1 MYISGINGYLSKF
14 EGAQVDSAVERVQ
27 GLDSELDQKV
37 SKTTTINNIPLDGNI
52 VLTAED
58 IGAVPAGEGYGRSI
72 DWDDNTDIISLL
84 DQKGRVLSNAY
95 LHVDKARWGE
105 IFGSIAD
112 QTDLKSLLDDKQP
125 LITSEAMLNSDL
137 IDDTDGANK
146 FATASQLQQ
155 IATNTSDISAINDLI
170 PTQASTS
177 NQLADKAFV
186 NSSLSTTTGTFVGTF
201 TSVADLEAY
210 SNPHAN
216 DYAFVVTTDSSG
228 NTLYNRYKYTN
239 ATNPASWQFE
249 YTLNNSSFT
258 AAQWASIQSG
268 ITSSDVTQITTNKN
282 DITDINNTLA
292 GYGNIVTHNTSEFAT
307 SAQGTKADTA
317 LQSITGSMVT
327 TALGYTPYDSTNP
340 SGYIS
345 SAAVSSL
352 TDVTLNT
359 LTDGQILAYDS
370 TAQKWKNTSSAPGG
384 ATTLTG
390 LTDVTITNPA
400 QGESLTYDATNSK
413 WINTATSPGG
423 ATTLNGLTDVTI
435 VSPSQG
441 EALTYNSTSHEW
453 TNTSIPTGATTLN
466 GLTDVTLTTPS
477 QGQVLS
483 YDATNNKWVN
493 TAVSPGATTLG
504 ALTDVTL
511 TTPSQG
517 QSITYDATN
526 SKWVNSNVASV
537 TIRNWN
543 SV

>member
-72 DWDDNTDIISLL
+72 SWDDSTDIISLL

-105 IFGSIAD
+105 IFGSITD

-125 LITSEAMLNSDL
+125 LITSEAMISSDL

-170 PTQASTS
+170 PTQASTL

-186 NSSLSTTTGTFVGTF
+186 NSSLATSTGTFVGTF
-201 TSVADLEAY
+201 TSLADLEAY
-210 SNPHAN
+210 NNPN
-216 DYAFVVTTDSSG
+216 ESDYAFVVTTDSSG

-282 DITDINNTLA
+282 AITSINNTLA
-292 GYGNIVTHNTSEFAT
+292 GYGNIVTHSTSEFAT
-307 SAQGTKADTA
+307 SAQGAKADTA
-317 LQSITGSMVT
+317 LQSITGAMVT
-327 TALGYTPYDSTNP
+327 TALGYTPYNSTNP
-340 SGYIS
+340 DGYIT
-345 SAAVSSL
+345 SAAVSTL
-352 TDVTLNT
+352 TDVTLTT
-359 LTDGQILAYDS
+359 LSDGQILAYDS
-370 TAQKWKNTSSAPGG
+370 TSQKWKNTSSAPGG
-384 ATTLTG
+384 ATTLNG

-400 QGESLTYDATNSK
+400 QGESLTYDATNNE
-413 WINTATSPGG
+413 WVNTAVSPGG

-435 VSPSQG
+435 VTPAQG
-441 EALTYNSTSHEW
+441 EALTYNATSHEW
-453 TNTSIPTGATTLN
+453 TNTAIPSGVTTLN
-466 GLTDVTLTTPS
+466 GLTDVTITSAT

-483 YDATNNKWVN
+483 YDATNSKWIN
-493 TAVSPGATTLG
+493 TAAPSGATTLG
-504 ALTDVTL
+504 ALTDVTI
-511 TTPSQG
+511 TSATQG
-517 QSITYDATN
+517 QALTYN
-526 SKWVNSNVASV
+526 STSHEWENNNVSAV
-537 TIRNWN
+537 TIRDWN
-543 SV
+543 PV